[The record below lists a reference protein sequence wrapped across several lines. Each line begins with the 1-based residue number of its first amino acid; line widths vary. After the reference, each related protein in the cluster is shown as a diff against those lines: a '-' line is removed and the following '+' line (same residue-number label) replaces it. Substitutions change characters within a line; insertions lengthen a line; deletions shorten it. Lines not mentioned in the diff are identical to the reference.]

1 MVSHSDPL
9 ANADHKDQERSRA
22 VGPGGLSV
30 YPSSSTHRHTP
41 CLRHMDHLVPA
52 GAFGE
57 NIVTK
62 KVWTLTLTYAEGWM
76 KTKDLETP

>member
-1 MVSHSDPL
+1 
-9 ANADHKDQERSRA
+9 
-22 VGPGGLSV
+22 
-30 YPSSSTHRHTP
+30 
-41 CLRHMDHLVPA
+41 MDHLVPA